1 MDRLETV
8 SYCPGSGAKEV
19 GEGVEIP
26 SSAINEISLF

>member
-1 MDRLETV
+1 MDWLENV

-26 SSAINEISLF
+26 SSAIKDI